1 MSNNT
6 LAESKIEKMHQPLNK
21 YEDDFIIMISKFS
34 GIGYGRMKQII
45 TGLWANLLMEGT
57 TVNEKGALLGALDLT
72 TWTDQEKGEL
82 QRKLEIQ
89 TKRVENLKK
98 SVDKTVTMETV
109 YDCVETLRIARY
121 RQAIDQ
127 ELEKQLEDKC

>member
-1 MSNNT
+1 MNVIPEAIGNYMKASQE
-6 LAESKIEKMHQPLNK
+6 LRQ
-21 YEDDFIIMISKFS
+21 DFVK
-34 GIGYGRMKQII
+34 
-45 TGLWANLLMEGT
+45 
-57 TVNEKGALLGALDLT
+57 
-72 TWTDQEKGEL
+72 L
-82 QRKLEIQ
+82 QHKLEIQ

-127 ELEKQLEDKC
+127 ELEKQLEEVE